1 MPHITT
7 ADGCNLFYDT
17 HGFDDADAAHKPV
30 VIFLNGMTQST
41 LHWSSHARAL
51 RDQYR
56 VLTYDA
62 RGQGQ
67 SDIGNLELTIEQHT
81 ADLSAILDHLG
92 IDRANLVGFSHGARI
107 ALGFANHAAHRL
119 DRLILC
125 SATAEPTA
133 LARTIIRSWYEVLR
147 LGGLEAMAWSSL
159 PNILGSNYLQQ
170 NERLLSSIIKASTT
184 RNSLEGVLALLE
196 AMMKYPDLADLAQN
210 VRHPTLVISASEDLL
225 VTRPGA
231 QQLAELCHGE
241 HIELEGLGHT
251 IPIEDPTQFRT
262 TILDFLQR

>member
-1 MPHITT
+1 MPHLITT
-7 ADGCNLFYDT
+7 DGCNIFYET
-17 HGFDDADAAHKPV
+17 HGFEHDDHTKPV
-30 VIFLNGMTQST
+30 VVFLNGMTQST

-67 SDIGNLELTIEQHT
+67 SDVGTLELTIEQHT
-81 ADLSAILDHLG
+81 ADLTAILDHLQ
-92 IDRANLVGFSHGARI
+92 IDRANLVGFSHGARV

-159 PNILGSNYLQQ
+159 PTILGSQYLAQ
-170 NERLLSSIIKASTT
+170 NERLLSSIIKASIT
-184 RNSLEGVLALLE
+184 RNSQQGVLTLLD
-196 AMMKYPDLADLAQN
+196 AMMKYPDLSELAKN
-210 VRHPTLVISASEDLL
+210 VRNPTLVISASEDLL
-225 VTRPGA
+225 VTTHGA
-231 QQLAELCHGE
+231 QQLAKLCHGE
-241 HIELEGLGHT
+241 HIEFEGLGHT
-251 IPIEDPTQFRT
+251 IPIEDPTNFRA

>member
-7 ADGCNLFYDT
+7 ADGCNIFYDT
-17 HGFDDADAAHKPV
+17 QGFEDDAQAKPV
-30 VIFLNGMTQST
+30 VVFLNGMTQST

-67 SDIGNLELTIEQHT
+67 SDIGDLDLTIEQHA
-81 ADLSAILDHLG
+81 ADLTAILDHLN
-92 IDRANLVGFSHGARI
+92 IDQANLVGFSHGARV
-107 ALGFANHAAHRL
+107 ALGFANHSAHRL

-133 LARTIIRSWYEVLR
+133 LARTIIRAWYEVLR

-159 PNILGSNYLQQ
+159 PTILGSQYLAQ
-170 NERLLSSIIKASTT
+170 NERLLSSIIKASIT
-184 RNSLEGVLALLE
+184 RNSQQGVLALLE
-196 AMMKYPDLADLAQN
+196 AMMKYPGLADLARN

-225 VTRPGA
+225 VTASGA
-231 QQLAELCHGE
+231 QELAELCHGE
-241 HIELEGLGHT
+241 HIEFEGLGHT
-251 IPIEDPTQFRT
+251 IPIEDPAKFRT
-262 TILDFLQR
+262 TVLDFLQR

>member
-1 MPHITT
+1 MTHITT
-7 ADGCNLFYDT
+7 PDGCNIFFET
-17 HGFDDADAAHKPV
+17 HGFDDASPHKPV
-30 VIFLNGMTQST
+30 VVFLNGMTQST

-67 SDIGNLELTIEQHT
+67 SDVGSLELTIEQHA
-81 ADLSAILDHLG
+81 ADLTTVLDHVQ
-92 IDRANLVGFSHGARI
+92 IERANLVGFSHGARV
-107 ALGFANHAAHRL
+107 ALGFANHAPNRL

-159 PNILGSNYLQQ
+159 PTILGSHYLAQ
-170 NERLLSSIIKASTT
+170 NERLLSSIIKASIT
-184 RNSLEGVLALLE
+184 RNSKDGVIALLE
-196 AMMKYPDLADLAQN
+196 AMMKYPDLAQLAEN

-225 VTRPGA
+225 VTAAGA
-231 QQLAELCHGE
+231 QQLAKICHGE
-241 HIELEGLGHT
+241 HIEFQGLGHT
-251 IPIEDPTQFRT
+251 IPIEDPTKFRT